1 MLTVMQILYIKDQL
15 QFSTGCLELIVG
27 VLQLRTDDQLGQ
39 AVHRNVLRIVS
50 TLCLTETDNRD
61 TV

>member
-15 QFSTGCLELIVG
+15 RILDRMLELIVG

-39 AVHRNVLRIVS
+39 A
-50 TLCLTETDNRD
+50 
-61 TV
+61 